1 MYTEIE
7 KREIV
12 MKYVDLYDKVLVAA
26 LDADS
31 VEATQEAVL
40 EQFNQASAL
49 KAVFDIAY
57 EEVFSVGS
65 EDEPTIAELV
75 FDEIRIG
82 EYDSVPAYVRD
93 VARLYLVKLSRYV
106 YEL

>member
-1 MYTEIE
+1 
-7 KREIV
+7 
-12 MKYVDLYDKVLVAA
+12 MKYIEMYDKVLVAA
-26 LDADS
+26 LAADS

-40 EQFNQASAL
+40 EQFNQAGAL

-65 EDEPTIAELV
+65 EEEPTIAELV
-75 FDEIRIG
+75 FDEIKIN
-82 EYDSVPAYVRD
+82 EYDSVPSYIRA
-93 VARLYLVKLSRYV
+93 VARLYLAKFARYV